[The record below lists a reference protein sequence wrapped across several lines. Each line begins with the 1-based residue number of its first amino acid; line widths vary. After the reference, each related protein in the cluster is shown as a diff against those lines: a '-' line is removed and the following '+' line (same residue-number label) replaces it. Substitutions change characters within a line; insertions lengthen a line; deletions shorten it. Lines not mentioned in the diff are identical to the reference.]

1 MKMRKFIIPVLL
13 FCASSLLA
21 VSAEPEVDLLLR
33 AVKPNTIKLENASST
48 QLNAFTPGWFKP
60 EVRPTV
66 LAVRSKKPL
75 AADWQEFSFS
85 FLPSQDGR
93 ISISLGGKDIRVRKG
108 EKKPQ
113 IYTIYDDF
121 RIIGAKLVNPD
132 FDELDDHGNFT
143 GWKSNFGSVP
153 FGTDRGESARVWAG
167 GRLSQE
173 FAVTG
178 GQAVT
183 VTFAAKADLQAPA
196 ASPVKAENAAA
207 IATPPQRS
215 PKLPAETTEGVWPA
229 NWTPLD
235 EKIDYAIALHIGKDA
250 MPDSSA
256 VLQARLDKGE
266 RDIVLPTGTTR
277 VTRLVLPADTVL
289 RGEPG
294 AILLLD
300 TPGNPRQPI
309 IELAGDH
316 ISFRQL
322 SLRIHPRTLLENL
335 TGKRFALIKGY
346 GIRDFRM
353 SEINYENTDEHY
365 HLLRTAPE
373 AIVESATNLLARI
386 KLYRWPLV
394 ELVDCSDI
402 EISDCYFRNFC
413 SVVQAT
419 QCRRVSFHDNIGI
432 NGLHNAMRFYNGSE
446 YFLFYNNH
454 FSHVKHPMVWDGGD
468 CSPRTPL
475 KPSGIEAAMTVDRR
489 MKIGAPDY
497 ASHMAGAYEVLCYGN
512 YGEYGKTLA
521 WGRKGRRVI
530 VTGNSARYTYD
541 LAFDAEGCEEVI
553 FSNNLAV
560 NSKAGAFGVFYYNN
574 GTSITGN
581 VVVTENKGN
590 PIYQGQFARIHAAY
604 GVNSKRTVISGNL
617 FISNMPEPRFI
628 RVDKCKDLLIS
639 GNSFINGGVKTN
651 RYSVGGSLTI
661 LGNSFVNRLE
671 NAETLVLVERGVAG
685 FTFSHNNLVN
695 HAHAAA
701 PALELNL
708 GPVKEEERA
717 GEKVYRQLDGNTFRG
732 WQIPVRVSEN
742 AQKNM
747 PTVFFNNLY
756 EGNITFP
763 EWLKNLKNVNNLQLN

>member
-48 QLNAFTPGWFKP
+48 QLNAFNPGWFKP

-229 NWTPLD
+229 NWTPRD
-235 EKIDYAIALHIGKDA
+235 EKIDYATALHIGKDA

-695 HAHAAA
+695 HARAAA

>member
-1 MKMRKFIIPVLL
+1 MKVRKLMIPVLL
-13 FCASSLLA
+13 FCTCFLFAA
-21 VSAEPEVDLLLR
+21 SAEPEVDLLLR
-33 AVKPNTIKLENASST
+33 AVKPNTIKLEKAAST
-48 QLNAFTPGWFKP
+48 QLNAFNPGWFKP

-66 LAVRSKKPL
+66 LAVRSTKPL
-75 AADWQEFSFS
+75 TAEWQEFSFS
-85 FLPSQDGR
+85 FVPSQDGR

-143 GWKSNFGSVP
+143 GWKSNFGCVP

-167 GRLSQE
+167 SRLSQE

-215 PKLPAETTEGVWPA
+215 PKLPAEAAEGVWPA

-235 EKIDYAIALHIGKDA
+235 EKIDYVTALHIGKDA

-277 VTRLVLPADTVL
+277 ITRLVLPADTTL

-294 AILLLD
+294 AVLLLD

-413 SVVQAT
+413 SVIQAT

-475 KPSGIEAAMTVDRR
+475 KPSGIEAAMTVDRK
-489 MKIGAPDY
+489 MKIGDPDY
-497 ASHMAGAYEVLCYGN
+497 ASHMAGAYEVFCYGN

-560 NSKAGAFGVFYYNN
+560 NSKAGAFGVFYYNS

-695 HAHAAA
+695 HARTAA
-701 PALELNL
+701 PALELSL

-732 WQIPVRVSEN
+732 WQIPVRISEN

-747 PTVFFNNLY
+747 PTIFFNNLY

>member
-48 QLNAFTPGWFKP
+48 QLNAFNPGWFKP

-183 VTFAAKADLQAPA
+183 VTFAAKADLQ
-196 ASPVKAENAAA
+196 VKAENAAA

-235 EKIDYAIALHIGKDA
+235 EKIDYATALHIGKDA

-695 HAHAAA
+695 HARAAA

>member
-48 QLNAFTPGWFKP
+48 QLNAFNPGWFKP

-235 EKIDYAIALHIGKDA
+235 EKIDYATALHIGKDA

-419 QCRRVSFHDNIGI
+419 QCCRVSFHDNIGI

-695 HAHAAA
+695 HARAAA

-763 EWLKNLKNVNNLQLN
+763 EWMKNLKNINNLLLN